1 MSQQRVA
8 KESLPPRRYVSRLGW
23 IVGGVAVVVACVALR
38 MVFGPGAATASGPVI
53 DAKTAAKQG
62 LEKPAAQQPP
72 EKPAIV
78 ATVNGEQISRND
90 LAREALRHYGKE
102 TLESLLNKHLIS
114 DACQAKGITVTTDEV
129 AAEIDRMAA
138 RFGVATDQW
147 LKMLKEERNI
157 TAAQY
162 AKDIIWPTIALRKL
176 AADRCEPTEQEVQQA
191 YESQYGPSVRI
202 RLIACDTLD
211 KARRVKA
218 LAQQNPDDFPDL
230 AKQYSSDP
238 NSAAVK
244 GLVPPVR
251 KHLGEPA
258 IEQAAFALRP
268 HEISEPIQVGS
279 QFIIIK
285 CESHVP
291 GTKVPWDT
299 VAATLREACR
309 DKKLRLTASQVFE
322 EVRKSSVLENVFNDP
337 VKSQKY
343 PGIAATING
352 KKIALLDLA
361 EECIERHGLEIL
373 EGTINRR
380 LIEQAVRAKQIT
392 ITEQDIEAEIA
403 RAASSLGKTKPDGT
417 PDVDAWIQQSV
428 TEQGSTIERYRH
440 DVVWPSVALKKLVGE
455 RVEVTPEDIQRG
467 YEANYGERVR
477 CRAIVCNQHRKALE
491 VWEMARSKPTAQYF
505 GDLAEQY
512 SIEGS
517 SRALRGEIP
526 PIHKHSQQPVLE
538 REAFTLKPGD
548 LSGVI
553 QVDDKFVIL
562 FCEGR
567 TTPNKIALQEVE
579 QLIYEDVHE
588 KKLRV
593 TMAREFARLQDE
605 SQVDNFLANTTKLPK
620 LRQDVD
626 NLLGSSGTGGKSSVR

>member
-1 MSQQRVA
+1 MAAQRI
-8 KESLPPRRYVSRLGW
+8 ESGVPHPRRHVPRLGW
-23 IVGGVAVVVACVALR
+23 IVGGGLVLAACVAVR
-38 MVFGPGAATASGPVI
+38 MVWGPGAATAGGPVI

-62 LEKPAAQQPP
+62 LETPANQQPV
-72 EKPAIV
+72 EKPAVV
-78 ATVNGEQISRND
+78 AIVNGEQISRND

-102 TLESLLNKHLIS
+102 VLESLMNKHLIA
-114 DACQAKGITVTTDEV
+114 DACAAKNISVSTDEV
-129 AAEIDRMAA
+129 AAEIDRMAQ

-147 LKMLKEERNI
+147 LKMLKEERHI

-176 AADRCEPTEQEVQQA
+176 AADRCEPTEQEVREA

-202 RLIACDTLD
+202 RLIACDTLA
-211 KARRVKA
+211 KAQHVKA
-218 LAQQNPDDFPDL
+218 LALQNPDDFPDL
-230 AKQYSSDP
+230 AKQFSSDP

-244 GLVPPVR
+244 GMVPPVR

-258 IEQAAFALRP
+258 IERAAFGLRP
-268 HEISEPIQVGS
+268 HEVSEPISVGS
-279 QFIIIK
+279 QFILIK

-291 GTKVPWDT
+291 GVNVPWDN
-299 VAATLREACR
+299 VAATLRDACR
-309 DKKLRLTASQVFE
+309 DKKLRLNASQVFE
-322 EVRKSSVLENVFNDP
+322 ELQKSASMENIMNDP

-352 KKIALLDLA
+352 RKIALLELA
-361 EECIERHGLEIL
+361 EECIERHGAEVL

-380 LIEQAVRAKQIT
+380 VIEQAVKARNLS
-392 ITEQDIEAEIA
+392 ITEQDISDEIV
-403 RAASSLGKTKPDGT
+403 RAAAAMGVSRKDGS
-417 PDVDAWIQQSV
+417 PDVEAWVKQV
-428 TEQGSTIERYRH
+428 TEEQKLTVERYRH

-455 RVEVTPEDIQRG
+455 RVEVTAEDIQRG

-491 VWEMARSKPTAQYF
+491 VWEMARSKPTVQYF
-505 GDLAEQY
+505 SDLAEQY
-512 SIEGS
+512 SVEGS

-526 PIHKHSQQPVLE
+526 PIHRHSNQPLLE
-538 REAFTLKPGD
+538 REAFTLKPGE

-562 FCEGR
+562 LCEGR
-567 TTPNKIALQEVE
+567 DKPNQVAMAEVE
-579 QLIYEDVHE
+579 KLIYEDVHE

-593 TMAREFARLQDE
+593 SMAREFARLQDTA
-605 SQVDNFLANTTKLPK
+605 QVDNFIANTTKTPK
-620 LRQDVD
+620 ANEQLSRA
-626 NLLGSSGTGGKSSVR
+626 TTPGGK

>member
-1 MSQQRVA
+1 MPQHRT
-8 KESLPPRRYVSRLGW
+8 ESGNNPRRSVRRLGW
-23 IVGGVAVVVACVALR
+23 IFGGIAVVMACIALR
-38 MVFGPGAATASGPVI
+38 MIFGPGAATAGGPVI

-62 LEKPAAQQPP
+62 LEQPAPQQPV

-78 ATVNGEQISRND
+78 AAVNGEQITRND

-102 TLESLLNKHLIS
+102 VLESLLNKHLIS
-114 DACQAKGITVTTDEV
+114 DACQARGITVTTDEV

-176 AADRCEPTEQEVQQA
+176 AADRCEPTELEVQQA
-191 YESQYGPSVRI
+191 YETQYGPSVRV
-202 RLIACDTLD
+202 RLIACSTLERA
-211 KARRVKA
+211 KHVKA

-230 AKQYSSDP
+230 AKQFSDDP

-268 HEISEPIQVGS
+268 HEISEPIPVGS
-279 QFIIIK
+279 QFIVLK

-291 GTKVPWDT
+291 GVKVPWET
-299 VAATLREACR
+299 VAPTLRDACR
-309 DKKLRLTASQVFE
+309 DKKLRLSATQVFE
-322 EVRKSSVLENVFNDP
+322 EVQKTAVLENVFNDP

-343 PGIAATING
+343 PGVAAVING

-361 EECIERHGLEIL
+361 EECIERHGKEIL

-380 LIEQAVRAKQIT
+380 LIEQAIRTKQLT
-392 ITEQDIEAEIA
+392 VSEQDIEQEIV
-403 RAASSLGKTKPDGT
+403 RAAASLGKTKPDGS
-417 PDVDAWIQQSV
+417 PDVEAWIKQA
-428 TEQGSTIERYRH
+428 TEEQGITIERYRH

-455 RVEVTPEDIQRG
+455 RIEVTKEDIQRG

-512 SIEGS
+512 SVEGS
-517 SRALRGEIP
+517 SRALKGEIP
-526 PIHKHSQQPVLE
+526 PIHKHSNQPLLE
-538 REAFTLKPGD
+538 REAFTLRPGE

-567 TTPNKIALQEVE
+567 TTPNKVALNEVE
-579 QLIYEDVHE
+579 KQIYEDVHE

-593 TMAREFARLQDE
+593 TMAREFARLQEE
-605 SQVDNFLANTTKLPK
+605 SSVDNFLANTH
-620 LRQDVD
+620 
-626 NLLGSSGTGGKSSVR
+626 KSSKRDQDLLSRAAGPATVK